1 MNIWPE
7 IHHGG
12 KRVPCAA
19 AAGKKEEEMID
30 FSVNVTPLG
39 IPENI
44 RSAMEE
50 SLNRAGWYPDYS
62 KERLKRA
69 LGAFWSHP
77 IFVWEMALPML
88 STGPFSH

>member
-50 SLNRAGWYPDYS
+50 LSLI
-62 KERLKRA
+62 
-69 LGAFWSHP
+69 H
-77 IFVWEMALPML
+77 I
-88 STGPFSH
+88 